1 MHKLIIGCGYL
12 GLRAAQ
18 VWRARGDRVTA
29 LTRSTERAEQLRAEG
44 IEPVVG
50 DVLVRPSLAKL
61 PEVETV
67 LYAVGLDRN
76 SGASRREVYVTG
88 LANVLSQ
95 MAGRARRM
103 IYVSST
109 SVYGQDSGEW
119 VDETSL
125 CEPDA
130 ENGRIC
136 LEAEQTA
143 RRHPAVFG
151 GASAGGP
158 GLMSLNVLRL
168 AGIYGPQRLLRRTE
182 LLHGGVPLEGRADA
196 WLNLIH
202 VDDAVRAVIA
212 CEERGRPNETYLVC
226 DNRPARRSE
235 YFAMLASLIGAP
247 EPRFEASAGEAPS
260 CGEPSGGEP
269 LRSLLNLNKRCCNRK
284 LREELGV
291 ELAFPTFAEGLPQAL
306 SPATLKAL

>member
-1 MHKLIIGCGYL
+1 MRRLVIGCGYL
-12 GLRAAQ
+12 GLRAAR

-29 LTRSTERAEQLRAEG
+29 LTRSAERAGQLRAEG

-50 DVLVRPSLAKL
+50 DVLVPESLAKL
-61 PEVETV
+61 PEAETV

-95 MAGRARRM
+95 MAGRAQRV
-103 IYVSST
+103 ISISST
-109 SVYGQDSGEW
+109 SVYGQDAGEW

-125 CEPDA
+125 CEPDF

-143 RRHPAVFG
+143 RRHSAVFS
-151 GASAGGP
+151 GASAGAP
-158 GLMSLNVLRL
+158 SSMSLNILRL
-168 AGIYGPQRLLRRTE
+168 AGIYGPHRLLRRME
-182 LLHGGVPLEGRADA
+182 LLHSGVLLEGPPDA

-212 CEERGRPNETYLVC
+212 CEERGRPGATYLVC
-226 DNRPARRSE
+226 DDRPVRRGE

-247 EPRFEASAGEAPS
+247 EPRFEASGGEEPWR
-260 CGEPSGGEP
+260 GEPSGGEQP
-269 LRSLLNLNKRCCNRK
+269 KSLLHLNQRCSNRK

-291 ELAFPTFAEGLPQAL
+291 ELAFPTYADGLPLAL
-306 SPATLKAL
+306 SAR